1 MNKEIEN
8 ILFELAEIFL
18 HDINIVFLYLAQ
30 KWNIL

>member
-8 ILFELAEIFL
+8 ILFELVEIFL
-18 HDINIVFLYLAQ
+18 HDINIFFLYLAQ